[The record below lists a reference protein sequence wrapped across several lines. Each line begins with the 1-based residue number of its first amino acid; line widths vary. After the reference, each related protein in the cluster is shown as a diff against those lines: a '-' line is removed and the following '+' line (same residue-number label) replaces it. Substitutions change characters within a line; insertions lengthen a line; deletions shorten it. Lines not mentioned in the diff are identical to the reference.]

1 MLFSAENNVC
11 FCPQPAAET
20 RLLHGTRHRSLV
32 VVCSQLSLERDSGMN
47 RYITCS
53 RISVHDAAS
62 LAPQEYLY
70 AVRLSSGVEKCYN
83 QTFVRSPGA
92 AHEPYVATRPSP
104 SFRARTIF
112 TPRISRPKLLA
123 AAEPARSRTPATVR
137 GRHHW

>member
-1 MLFSAENNVC
+1 MFFFAENNIC
-11 FCPQPAAET
+11 FCPQPVAET
-20 RLLHGTRHRSLV
+20 RLLHGTEQRPLAAV
-32 VVCSQLSLERDSGMN
+32 GSQLLLERDYGMS
-47 RYITCS
+47 RYAACS

-62 LAPQEYLY
+62 SAPQEYAV

-92 AHEPYVATRPSP
+92 AHEPYRFALSP
-104 SFRARTIF
+104 SFRALTIF